1 MNNKKEFQR
10 DAFIKKIYNA
20 SRKNKDIFFLSADF
34 GAPALDDFRFK
45 LSRQFLH
52 L

>member
-1 MNNKKEFQR
+1 MLQK
-10 DAFIKKIYNA
+10 IKY
-20 SRKNKDIFFLSADF
+20 IFYADF

-52 L
+52 LGFLNRI